1 MKRTFC
7 DGCGSRIK
15 SGTEIKSSKNL
26 VVDIGDYQVSV
37 SVSKENNLIDLCQKC
52 LCEVVSFCLLET
64 DPFASRKE
72 DATIE
77 AMLDARRIAE
87 KRHCYSPPA

>member
-7 DGCGSRIK
+7 DGCGSRMEI
-15 SGTEIKSSKNL
+15 GAEIKSNKNL
-26 VVDIGDYQVSV
+26 VVHIGDYQVSV

-52 LCEVVSFCLLET
+52 LCEVVSYCLLET
-64 DPFASRKE
+64 DPFASRTE
-72 DATIE
+72 DVTIE

-87 KRHCYSPPA
+87 KRP